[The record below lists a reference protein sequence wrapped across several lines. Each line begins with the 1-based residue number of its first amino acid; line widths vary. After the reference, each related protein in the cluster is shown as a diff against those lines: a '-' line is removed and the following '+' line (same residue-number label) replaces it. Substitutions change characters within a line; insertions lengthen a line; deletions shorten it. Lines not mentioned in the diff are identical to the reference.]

1 MWVIVVSNSIQEHR
15 DNRISELVGE
25 FSNNKYLSLRNGSA
39 KYGTTLSFRHA
50 KFFKKE
56 SGARKILDE
65 FTNSDLSFKKTMNSK
80 FRYVSEYYLS
90 VYKLTKDE
98 WDFVINS
105 ELLEL
110 DKKFQILR
118 DNLLKKKNQYK

>member
-25 FSNNKYLSLRNGSA
+25 FSNNKYLSLRNGSS
-39 KYGTTLSFRHA
+39 KYGTTSNFRHA

-56 SGARKILDE
+56 SGARKILDD
-65 FTNSDLSFKKTMNSK
+65 FISCDLGSRKSMNSK
-80 FRYVSEYYLS
+80 FRYISEYYLS

-110 DKKFQILR
+110 DRKFQILR